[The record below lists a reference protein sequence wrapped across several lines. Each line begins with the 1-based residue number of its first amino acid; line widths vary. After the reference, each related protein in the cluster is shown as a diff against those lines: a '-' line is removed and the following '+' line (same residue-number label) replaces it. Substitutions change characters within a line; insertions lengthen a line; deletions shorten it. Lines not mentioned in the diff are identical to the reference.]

1 MPAIIAVVVIAIAV
15 ALFCIKMSNDIV
27 RASNRCDNAWDQIN
41 AQLKRRADLIPN
53 LVETVKGY
61 AAHERGTLDEVI
73 SARAN
78 VMDAKTPEAKMAAE
92 NALTGTLKSLFAV
105 AEAYPDLKANANFQ
119 QLQNQLADT
128 EDKISYMRQS
138 YNDTV
143 MKYNTAIAAMMSLVN
158 EFYAAGG
165 CTREELRTLILLLSP
180 VAPHICEEMWEQMGF
195 GSGLARE
202 PWPTYD
208 EKAMKRTEVE
218 IGVQVNGKVR
228 GRIMVSPDMTREQ
241 AEKELPQRA
250 DIQQIVGGKAIAKVI
265 FVPGRLCNLIVK

>member
-1 MPAIIAVVVIAIAV
+1 
-15 ALFCIKMSNDIV
+15 
-27 RASNRCDNAWDQIN
+27 
-41 AQLKRRADLIPN
+41 
-53 LVETVKGY
+53 
-61 AAHERGTLDEVI
+61 
-73 SARAN
+73 
-78 VMDAKTPEAKMAAE
+78 
-92 NALTGTLKSLFAV
+92 
-105 AEAYPDLKANANFQ
+105 
-119 QLQNQLADT
+119 
-128 EDKISYMRQS
+128 
-138 YNDTV
+138 
-143 MKYNTAIAAMMSLVN
+143 MMSLVN